1 MIVPRFY
8 RRLARVAWR
17 FLLAAWIESSLMAKI
32 ADVVI
37 VGAGIVGSSIA
48 FHLTEA
54 GCKNVLV
61 IERESRQGL
70 GSTGKSMGGVRA
82 QFATD
87 VNIRM
92 SLYSIPFLARFE
104 EATGRPSGYKPH
116 GYLFMATNE
125 WHMDY
130 LRKNSQRQ
138 KALGLKNVELLKPED
153 IRKVL
158 PQLRSDDIIGGS
170 LCTTDGF
177 VDPES
182 VMNGFMARAVDRGAE
197 LWRGTEVTG
206 IYADHGV
213 VSGVLTSN
221 GGVAAPIVV
230 NAAGPWASGIARM
243 AGVDLPV
250 QPLRRMLVPTEP
262 FPGLP
267 ERLPMMID
275 MSTGWHFRQE
285 GLGLLM
291 AWAHPDQEPGFR
303 ADFEPTY
310 IERILTHAANRV
322 PAFANLE
329 VNPRRCWAGL
339 YEMSPDH
346 HSILGPAP
354 DVRGF
359 FLANGF
365 SGHGVMHSP
374 ATGRILADLIL
385 QGKTGV
391 IDAKDL
397 NLQRFA
403 EGRAIEETAI
413 L

>member
-1 MIVPRFY
+1 M
-8 RRLARVAWR
+8 AR
-17 FLLAAWIESSLMAKI
+17 S

-37 VGAGIVGSSIA
+37 IGAGIVGSSIA

-61 IERESRQGL
+61 LERETRQGL

-92 SLYSIPFLARFE
+92 SLYSIPFFARFE
-104 EATGRPSGYKPH
+104 EATGHPSGYKPH
-116 GYLFMATNE
+116 GYLFMATND
-125 WHMDY
+125 WHMNY
-130 LRKNSQRQ
+130 LRKNSARQ
-138 KALGLKNVELLKPED
+138 KTLGLKNVQLLSADD
-153 IRKVL
+153 IRGIL
-158 PQLRSDDIIGGS
+158 PQLRSDDIVGGS

-182 VMNGFMARAVDRGAE
+182 VMTGFMARAIERGAQ
-197 LWRGTEVTG
+197 LWRGTQVTG
-206 IYADHGV
+206 IYTDRGV
-213 VSGVLTSN
+213 VSGVLTDQ
-221 GGVAAPIVV
+221 GGVSAPVVV
-230 NAAGPWASGIARM
+230 NAAGPWAAGIARM

-250 QPLRRMLVPTEP
+250 QPLRRMLIPTEP

-291 AWAHPDQEPGFR
+291 AWAHPDEQPGFR
-303 ADFEPTY
+303 TDFDYAY
-310 IERILTHAANRV
+310 IEKSLTHAANRV
-322 PAFANLE
+322 PDFANLE
-329 VNPRRCWAGL
+329 VNPKRCWAGM

-346 HSILGPAP
+346 HAILGPAP
-354 DVRGF
+354 GVRGF
-359 FLANGF
+359 YFANGF

-374 ATGRILADLIL
+374 ATGRILADLIFK
-385 QGKTGV
+385 GETHI
-391 IDAKDL
+391 IDAQDL
-397 NLQRFA
+397 NVQRFA

>member
-1 MIVPRFY
+1 M
-8 RRLARVAWR
+8 AR
-17 FLLAAWIESSLMAKI
+17 S

-37 VGAGIVGSSIA
+37 IGAGIVGSSIA

-54 GCKNVLV
+54 GCTNVLV
-61 IERESRQGL
+61 VERETRQGL

-104 EATGRPSGYKPH
+104 EATGHPSGYKPH
-116 GYLFMATNE
+116 GYLFMATND

-130 LRKNSQRQ
+130 LRKNSARQ
-138 KALGLKNVELLKPED
+138 KALGLKNVELLSPDD

-158 PQLRSDDIIGGS
+158 PQLRSDDIVGGS
-170 LCTTDGF
+170 LCSTDGF

-182 VMNGFMARAVDRGAE
+182 VMTGFMARAIDRGAE

-206 IYADHGV
+206 IYADHAT
-213 VSGVLTSN
+213 VSGVLTSK
-221 GGVAAPIVV
+221 GGVSAPVV
-230 NAAGPWASGIARM
+230 VDAAGPWAAGVARM

-250 QPLRRMLVPTEP
+250 QPLRRMLIPTEP

-267 ERLPMMID
+267 EKLPMMID

-291 AWAHPDQEPGFR
+291 AWAHPNEQPGFR
-303 ADFEPTY
+303 TDFDPDY
-310 IERILTHAANRV
+310 IEKSLTHAANRV
-322 PAFANLE
+322 PDFANLA
-329 VNPRRCWAGL
+329 VNPKRCWAGM
-339 YEMSPDH
+339 YAMSPDH
-346 HSILGPAP
+346 HAILGPSP
-354 DVRGF
+354 DVRGLYF
-359 FLANGF
+359 ANGF

-385 QGKTGV
+385 KGETHI
-391 IDAKDL
+391 IDAQDL
-397 NLQRFA
+397 NVQRFA

>member
-1 MIVPRFY
+1 MTR
-8 RRLARVAWR
+8 
-17 FLLAAWIESSLMAKI
+17 S

-37 VGAGIVGSSIA
+37 IGAGIVGSSIA

-61 IERESRQGL
+61 VERETRQGL

-92 SLYSIPFLARFE
+92 SIHSIPFLARFE
-104 EATGRPSGYKPH
+104 EATGHPSGYRPQ
-116 GYLFMATNE
+116 GYLFMATNDR
-125 WHMDY
+125 HMNY
-130 LRKNSQRQ
+130 LRTNIARH
-138 KALGLKNVELLKPED
+138 KALGLEHVDLLPPDD
-153 IRKVL
+153 IRKIL

-182 VMNGFMARAVDRGAE
+182 VMNGFMARAIERGAE
-197 LWRGTEVTG
+197 LWRGTQVTG
-206 IYADHGV
+206 IRTASGAITGV
-213 VSGVLTSN
+213 VTSR
-221 GGVAAPIVV
+221 GEVSSPVVV
-230 NAAGPWASGIARM
+230 NAAGPWAATVARL

-250 QPLRRMLVPTEP
+250 EPLRRMLVLSEP

-267 ERLPMMID
+267 DRLPMMID

-285 GLGLLM
+285 GLGVLM
-291 AWAHPDQEPGFR
+291 AWAHPNEQPGFR
-303 ADFEPTY
+303 TDFDPAY
-310 IERILTHAANRV
+310 IEKSLTHAASRV
-322 PAFANLE
+322 PDFANLE
-329 VNPRRCWAGL
+329 VNPRRCWAGM
-339 YEMSPDH
+339 YSMSPDH
-346 HSILGPAP
+346 HAILGPSP
-354 DVRGF
+354 EVGGF
-359 FLANGF
+359 YFANGF

-385 QGKTGV
+385 HGETSV

-397 NLQRFA
+397 NVQRFA